1 MSRVEKETTRLEA
14 FSDGVFA
21 IAITLLVLEL
31 KVPHAAAGE
40 QQTSLA
46 LGEKLLREWPSYLAL
61 ATSFFTILIMWVHH
75 HLLFKLVRKVD
86 AKLLFANG
94 FLLML
99 VSVVPFPTAV
109 VAEYLAT
116 PEAPAAAEFYAD
128 VFVLI
133 SIAFYVL
140 MTAAFRESVLDPET
154 PAQKLRQF
162 RRRYKLGPPIYLT
175 AAVAAPFS
183 PLLAMGICTALWVF
197 WAITTG
203 EC

>member
-1 MSRVEKETTRLEA
+1 MEKETGRLEA

-31 KVPHAAAGE
+31 KVPHAVAGGE
-40 QQTSLA
+40 ISAST
-46 LGEKLLREWPSYLAL
+46 LGASLLREWPSYLAL
-61 ATSFFTILIMWVHH
+61 VTSFFTILIIWVHH
-75 HLLFKLVRKVD
+75 HILFKLVRKVD

-94 FLLML
+94 FLLLL
-99 VSVVPFPTAV
+99 VSIVPFPTAV

-116 PEAPAAAEFYAD
+116 PAAPAACEFYAD

-140 MTAAFRESVLDPET
+140 MTAAVRQSVCDPQV
-154 PAQKLRQF
+154 PPGRIRRLR
-162 RRRYKLGPPIYLT
+162 RNYGLGPPLYFA

-183 PLLAMGICTALWVF
+183 PMLAMAIFTALWVF
-197 WAITTG
+197 WAMTTG